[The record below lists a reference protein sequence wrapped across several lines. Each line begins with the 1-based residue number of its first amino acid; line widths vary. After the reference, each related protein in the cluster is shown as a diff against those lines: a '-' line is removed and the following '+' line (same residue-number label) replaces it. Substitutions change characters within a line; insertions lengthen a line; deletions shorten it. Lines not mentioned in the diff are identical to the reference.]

1 MLHKLGTL
9 VVVLLYALAD
19 TDPATPVADKIFNE
33 QDLSG
38 WVVEGTK
45 EYQDAGETK
54 PNWFVEDGAIHCAGH
69 GFGFL
74 RFDRKLSDFRL
85 SLEYRLAAKGNSGIG
100 IRSVPFTGPAKTRPS
115 FAGYELQLLDDHGKP
130 PTTKST
136 MSLYRYV
143 APTVSAAKPAGEWNE
158 VEIEC
163 RGPVIRIRLNG
174 QQVQDVDQSMVEE
187 IKAKPLVGFV
197 SLQCHGSHVEF
208 RNLTLETIGLRP

>member
-1 MLHKLGTL
+1 
-9 VVVLLYALAD
+9 
-19 TDPATPVADKIFNE
+19 
-33 QDLSG
+33 
-38 WVVEGTK
+38 
-45 EYQDAGETK
+45 
-54 PNWFVEDGAIHCAGH
+54 
-69 GFGFL
+69 

-163 RGPVIRIRLNG
+163 LGPIIRVRLNG
-174 QQVQDVDQSMVEE
+174 QQVQDIDQSTVEE

-197 SLQCHGSHVEF
+197 SLQCHGSRVEF
-208 RNLTLETIGLRP
+208 RNLTLEMFGLRP